1 MARTVMGRTTANA
14 VAVAD
19 TDGVVILVVDVY
31 DRVPAVKFMFAPI
44 ST

>member
-1 MARTVMGRTTANA
+1 MARIGKTTANA

-19 TDGVVILVVDVY
+19 TDGAVILVLGVY
-31 DRVPAVKFMFAPI
+31 DRVPAVKFKFSPI